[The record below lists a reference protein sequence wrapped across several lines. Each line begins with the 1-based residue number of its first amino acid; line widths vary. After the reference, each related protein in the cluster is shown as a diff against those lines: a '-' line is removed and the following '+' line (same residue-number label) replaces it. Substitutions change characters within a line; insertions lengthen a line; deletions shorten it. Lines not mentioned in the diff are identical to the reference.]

1 MKRRSRRTLHFRSV
15 RRTPGRALCSSSWLH
30 LAQASTWHRFLA
42 FSFFFTRS
50 GGGWWLL
57 VFRFLAPFD
66 SFSFRVHAFSFDS
79 SHARTVWLLMRLELG
94 PLHNLDFGFFG
105 AVRRLSGS
113 LVPHE
118 CCCHSSRPCAPRS
131 TFVFGASRM
140 AWLSLPVPFSGS
152 SGFPLFHLA
161 RLALGS
167 GAFAWL

>member
-1 MKRRSRRTLHFRSV
+1 MHL
-15 RRTPGRALCSSSWLH
+15 SSE
-30 LAQASTWHRFLA
+30 LAHCTVA
-42 FSFFFTRS
+42 FSADEPAAVHLPESRLNAARTGRPTRS

-66 SFSFRVHAFSFDS
+66 SFSFRVHASSFDS
-79 SHARTVWLLMRLELG
+79 SHARTFWLLMRLELG

-105 AVRRLSGS
+105 AVRRLSRS